1 MDEYRFK
8 SEWAVDLLN
17 ESMSGTPRAS
27 AIWTCPNAGG
37 LLMIASTANG
47 LPVTGSGAKVDSQ
60 NPSSIVAV
68 IFRLAPT
75 SPFRKDS
82 HAGSKPGSNHQ
93 RLETNML
100 SKDSLF
106 TMYAINSFGLPPT
119 SKYSSSPSSFRP
131 SLPVLPS
138 SRLLPSRTK
147 SLKSG

>member
-1 MDEYRFK
+1 
-8 SEWAVDLLN
+8 
-17 ESMSGTPRAS
+17 MSGTPRAS

-82 HAGSKPGSNHQ
+82 QAGSKPGSSRQ
-93 RLETNML
+93 RLETYMM
-100 SKDSLF
+100 SKDSLL

-119 SKYSSSPSSFRP
+119 SKYSNSPSSFRP

-147 SLKSG
+147 SLKSGWVASRTRWEWD